1 MRDCEK
7 QSPLIKV
14 NSVARKQSLGMVVV
28 AVFLTL
34 TAYQFEPH
42 GLWGKMVNYNKEPN
56 LNLTRTGLTPATLNL
71 GIYRPNGPDT
81 YGSFIVSVA
90 IADSTNR
97 KLIEL
102 GGLRQLAHVLNTAI
116 RNIYHFQKISHG
128 PWGFVVPLSAK
139 GIVHLPLSTQAKTT
153 LSHTRR
159 VTVTVADVSGL
170 KWVTRVPR
178 T

>member
-1 MRDCEK
+1 M
-7 QSPLIKV
+7 
-14 NSVARKQSLGMVVV
+14 
-28 AVFLTL
+28 
-34 TAYQFEPH
+34 
-42 GLWGKMVNYNKEPN
+42 
-56 LNLTRTGLTPATLNL
+56 
-71 GIYRPNGPDT
+71 YRPNGPDT
-81 YGSFIVSVA
+81 YGSFIVQVA

-102 GGLRQLAHVLNTAI
+102 WGPRRLANVPNTAI
-116 RNIYHFQKISHG
+116 RSIYHFQKIGHG

-139 GIVHLPLSTQAKTT
+139 GIVHLSLSTQAKTT
-153 LSHTRR
+153 LSHARR